1 MSLEWRV
8 LNLKEKCGSFNTAL
22 DMVLLESVGNSES
35 NPAIVLTEWKPTV
48 SLGNSQ
54 NYFLDVDE
62 EACKKNNVQVI
73 RRRSGGQAVFLDE
86 NYFVFS
92 VIAKPDMFPRD
103 LTLLRKW
110 FCNLVVE
117 LLHDYDIPAEFYR
130 PDNVV
135 IRNENNFKTIGN
147 SGQVITNKSV
157 VVHGSVR
164 HSLKNLDVMLDVLK
178 VNGQKLQPYEG
189 EIKNILSDVTRYN
202 KEIKKDD
209 LKIAFLNN
217 FARKYSAKYI
227 QDDLKDSEIEKI
239 NALAENLTENVHG
252 EKKYKSK
259 GVCYFFLDGQ
269 NLVPS
274 LQKFLPYNTPSAW
287 QDSVI
292 QASEGLNGI

>member
-1 MSLEWRV
+1 MNLEWRIIDTG
-8 LNLKEKCGSFNTAL
+8 EREGSFNTAI
-22 DMVLLESVGNSES
+22 DVALLESVGNDGSK
-35 NPAIVLTEWKPTV
+35 PAIVMTEWKPTV

-54 NYFLDVDE
+54 SYFLDVDE
-62 EACKKNNVQVI
+62 KACKKHNVQVV

-178 VNGQKLQPYEG
+178 VN
-189 EIKNILSDVTRYN
+189 
-202 KEIKKDD
+202 
-209 LKIAFLNN
+209 
-217 FARKYSAKYI
+217 
-227 QDDLKDSEIEKI
+227 
-239 NALAENLTENVHG
+239 
-252 EKKYKSK
+252 
-259 GVCYFFLDGQ
+259 
-269 NLVPS
+269 
-274 LQKFLPYNTPSAW
+274 
-287 QDSVI
+287 
-292 QASEGLNGI
+292 